1 MICGF
6 VIPMFVLLA
15 FAHICADW
23 GRARI
28 YQKLHVPVMDDLD
41 GPKLMQGCPSWDPLK
56 SRKSRLWESCEDD
69 GWKKIGECYSC
80 PKLASLGKTWCFLDV
95 SQTLYVYNHL

>member
-41 GPKLMQGCPSWDPLK
+41 GPKLMQGCPS
-56 SRKSRLWESCEDD
+56 
-69 GWKKIGECYSC
+69 
-80 PKLASLGKTWCFLDV
+80 
-95 SQTLYVYNHL
+95 